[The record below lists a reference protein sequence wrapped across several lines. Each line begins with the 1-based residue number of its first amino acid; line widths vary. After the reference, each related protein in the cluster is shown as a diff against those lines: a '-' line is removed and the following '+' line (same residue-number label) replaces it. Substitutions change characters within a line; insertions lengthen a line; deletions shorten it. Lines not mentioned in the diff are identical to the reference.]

1 MHGAWLNYRSMTA
14 DPSLKEQKLKP
25 GTVKRIFSFAKPY
38 QVSIYVYLATVVVD
52 AALIVATPLLLKK
65 LIDDGVMPKDSSVV
79 TQLAFFVALIAV
91 ADAAFNMLG
100 RYFSSRI
107 GEGLIYDLRSLVF
120 AHVQKQSIAFF
131 TRTQTGALISRINS
145 DVIGAQQ
152 AFTSTLSGLVSNV
165 VSLLLVG
172 ITMLILSWQ
181 ITIFSLLMLPLFLIP
196 TKWVGR
202 RLQSLTR
209 ESFTLNSE
217 MSSTMTERFN
227 VSGAMLVS
235 LYGQPLREEAGFRVR
250 ARRVADIGIKTAM
263 LNRLFF
269 IALTSVAAIATA
281 IAYGIGGHLAING
294 GLTVGTL
301 LAITALLA
309 RLYGPLTALSNVR
322 IDVMTS
328 LVSFERVFEVLDLEP
343 MVKDRSGAIALKSSK
358 GKIEFKNVDFSY
370 PNAQEISLASLE
382 SVAKAETVTS
392 GIVLKGLTFT
402 VEPGTTT
409 ALVGPSGAGKT
420 TISALIP
427 RLYDVTGGSIKI
439 DGNDIRDVTLES
451 LRNSI
456 GVVMQDAHLFHETI
470 VENLRYAKQDA
481 TQDQMQ
487 SACEAAQIWDLIK
500 SLPNGFETMVGER
513 GHRLSGGEK
522 QRLAIAR
529 LLLKSPSIVILDE
542 ATAHLDSE
550 NEQLVHAALS
560 HALKGRT
567 SIVIA
572 HRLSTVR
579 EADQILVLDKGVIV
593 EQGKHDELIARGG
606 LYSELKFCHKRSIHQ
621 RIATAARRPYE
632 DHRLTQVIAQGQ
644 QELIAGGIHLLS
656 RCNIF
661 QFLVE
666 IGHLIY

>member
-1 MHGAWLNYRSMTA
+1 MHAAWMTHRSMTA
-14 DPSLKEQKLKP
+14 DPSVKEQKLKP
-25 GTVKRIFSFAKPY
+25 GTVKRIFSFARPY
-38 QVSIYVYLATVVVD
+38 RTNIFIYLATVVVD
-52 AALIVATPLLLKK
+52 AGLIVATPLLLKR
-65 LIDDGVMPKDSSVV
+65 LIDEGVIPKDPSVV
-79 TQLAFFVALIAV
+79 TNLAILVGLLAI
-91 ADAAFNMLG
+91 ADAAINMLG

-152 AFTSTLSGLVSNV
+152 AFTATLSGVVSNV
-165 VSLLLVG
+165 VSLFLVT

-181 ITIFSLLMLPLFLIP
+181 ITIFSLLLLPVFLIP

-209 ESFTLNSE
+209 ESFGVNAE

-227 VSGAMLVS
+227 VSGAMLVA
-235 LYGQPLREEAGFRVR
+235 LYGEPDREREYFRSR
-250 ARRVADIGIKTAM
+250 ARRVADIGIKMAM

-281 IAYGIGGHLAING
+281 FAYGIGGHLAIEG
-294 GLTVGTL
+294 GVTVGTL

-343 MVKDRSGAIALKSSK
+343 MVKNRDNAVVLKTTEPR
-358 GKIEFKNVDFSY
+358 IEFKNVNFSY
-370 PNAQEISLASLE
+370 PRAEEISLASLE
-382 SVAKAETVTS
+382 SAAKAETVQS
-392 GIVLKGLTFT
+392 GQVLRDLSF
-402 VEPGTTT
+402 VAAPGTMT

-420 TISALIP
+420 TISALLP
-427 RLYDVTGGSIKI
+427 RLYDVTDGSISI
-439 DGNDIRDVTLES
+439 DGHDIRNLTLES
-451 LRNSI
+451 LRDSI

-470 VENLRYAKQDA
+470 SENLRYAKQDA
-481 TQDQMQ
+481 TEEEMIQ
-487 SACEAAQIWDLIK
+487 ACESAQIWKLIE
-500 SLPNGFETMVGER
+500 SLPNRFETMVGER

-529 LLLKSPSIVILDE
+529 LLLKSPSVVILDE

-550 NEQLVHAALS
+550 NEQLVHVALQT
-560 HALKGRT
+560 ALKGRT

-579 EADQILVLDKGVIV
+579 DADQILVLEKGSIV
-593 EQGKHDELIARGG
+593 ERGTHDELVAKGG
-606 LYSELKFCHKRSIHQ
+606 LYSELYNRQ
-621 RIATAARRPYE
+621 DLTGAA
-632 DHRLTQVIAQGQ
+632 
-644 QELIAGGIHLLS
+644 
-656 RCNIF
+656 N
-661 QFLVE
+661 
-666 IGHLIY
+666 

>member
-1 MHGAWLNYRSMTA
+1 MHAAWMTHRSMTA
-14 DPSLKEQKLKP
+14 DPSVKEQKLKP
-25 GTVKRIFSFAKPY
+25 GTVKRIFSFARPY
-38 QVSIYVYLATVVVD
+38 RTNIIVYLATVVVD
-52 AALIVATPLLLKK
+52 AGLVVATPLLLKR
-65 LIDDGVMPKDSSVV
+65 LIDDGVIPKDASVV
-79 TQLAFFVALIAV
+79 TNLAILVGLIAI
-91 ADAAFNMLG
+91 ADAGFNMLG

-120 AHVQKQSIAFF
+120 SHVQKQSIAFF

-152 AFTSTLSGLVSNV
+152 AFTATLSGVVSNV
-165 VSLLLVG
+165 VSLFLVT

-181 ITIFSLLMLPLFLIP
+181 ITIFSLLLLPVFLIP

-209 ESFTLNSE
+209 ESFGVNAE

-227 VSGAMLVS
+227 VSGAMLVA
-235 LYGQPLREEAGFRVR
+235 LYGEPAREREYFRSR
-250 ARRVADIGIKTAM
+250 ARRVADIGIKMAM

-281 IAYGIGGHLAING
+281 FAYGIGGHLAIQG
-294 GLTVGTL
+294 GVTVGTL

-343 MVKDRSGAIALKSSK
+343 MVKNRENAKVLQTTQPR
-358 GKIEFKNVDFSY
+358 IEFKNVNFSY
-370 PNAQEISLASLE
+370 PRAEEISLASLE
-382 SVAKAETVTS
+382 SAAKAETVQS
-392 GIVLKGLTFT
+392 GQVLNNLSF
-402 VEPGTTT
+402 VAAPGTMT

-420 TISALIP
+420 TISALLP
-427 RLYDVTGGSIKI
+427 RLYDVTDGAISI
-439 DGNDIRDVTLES
+439 DGHDIRDLTLES
-451 LRNSI
+451 LRDSI

-470 VENLRYAKQDA
+470 AENLRYAKQEA
-481 TQDQMQ
+481 TEEEMIQ
-487 SACEAAQIWDLIK
+487 ACKSAQIWTLID
-500 SLPNGFETMVGER
+500 SLPNRFETMVGER

-529 LLLKSPSIVILDE
+529 LLLKSPSVVILDE

-550 NEQLVHAALS
+550 NEQLVHAALQT
-560 HALKGRT
+560 ALKGRT

-579 EADQILVLDKGVIV
+579 DADQILVLEKGSIV
-593 EQGKHDELIARGG
+593 ERGTHDELVAKGG
-606 LYSELKFCHKRSIHQ
+606 LYSDLYNRQ
-621 RIATAARRPYE
+621 DLTGAA
-632 DHRLTQVIAQGQ
+632 
-644 QELIAGGIHLLS
+644 
-656 RCNIF
+656 N
-661 QFLVE
+661 
-666 IGHLIY
+666 

>member
-1 MHGAWLNYRSMTA
+1 MTA
-14 DPSLKEQKLKP
+14 DPSVKEQKLKP
-25 GTVKRIFSFAKPY
+25 GTVKRIFSFARPY
-38 QVSIYVYLATVVVD
+38 RTNIIIYLATVVVD
-52 AALIVATPLLLKK
+52 AGLVVATPLLLKR
-65 LIDDGVMPKDSSVV
+65 LIDDGVIPKDASVV
-79 TQLAFFVALIAV
+79 TNLAILVGLIAI
-91 ADAAFNMLG
+91 ADAGFNMLG

-120 AHVQKQSIAFF
+120 SHVQKQSIAFF

-152 AFTSTLSGLVSNV
+152 AFTATLSGVVSNV
-165 VSLLLVG
+165 VSLFLVT

-181 ITIFSLLMLPLFLIP
+181 ITIFSLLLLPVFLIP

-209 ESFTLNSE
+209 ESFGVNAE

-227 VSGAMLVS
+227 VSGAMLVA
-235 LYGQPLREEAGFRVR
+235 LYGEPAREREYFRSR
-250 ARRVADIGIKTAM
+250 ARRVADIGIKMAM

-281 IAYGIGGHLAING
+281 FAYGIGGHLAIQG
-294 GLTVGTL
+294 GVTVGTL

-343 MVKDRSGAIALKSSK
+343 MVKNRENAKVLQTTQPR
-358 GKIEFKNVDFSY
+358 IEFKNVNFSY
-370 PNAQEISLASLE
+370 PRAEEISLASLE
-382 SVAKAETVTS
+382 SAAKAETVQS
-392 GIVLKGLTFT
+392 GQVLNNLSF
-402 VEPGTTT
+402 VAAPGTMT

-420 TISALIP
+420 TISALLP
-427 RLYDVTGGSIKI
+427 RLYDVTDGAISI
-439 DGNDIRDVTLES
+439 DGHDIRDLTLES
-451 LRNSI
+451 LRDSI

-470 VENLRYAKQDA
+470 AENLRYAKQDA
-481 TQDQMQ
+481 TEEEMIQ
-487 SACEAAQIWDLIK
+487 ACKSAQIWNLID
-500 SLPNGFETMVGER
+500 SLPNRFETMVGER

-529 LLLKSPSIVILDE
+529 LLLKSPAVVILDE

-550 NEQLVHAALS
+550 NEQLVHAALQT
-560 HALKGRT
+560 ALKGRT

-579 EADQILVLDKGVIV
+579 DADQILVLEKGSIV
-593 EQGKHDELIARGG
+593 ERGTHDELVAKGG
-606 LYSELKFCHKRSIHQ
+606 LYSDLYNRQ
-621 RIATAARRPYE
+621 DLTGAA
-632 DHRLTQVIAQGQ
+632 
-644 QELIAGGIHLLS
+644 
-656 RCNIF
+656 N
-661 QFLVE
+661 
-666 IGHLIY
+666 

>member
-1 MHGAWLNYRSMTA
+1 MTA
-14 DPSLKEQKLKP
+14 DPSVKEQKLKP
-25 GTVKRIFSFAKPY
+25 GTVKRIFSFARPY
-38 QVSIYVYLATVVVD
+38 RTNIIIYLATVVVD
-52 AALIVATPLLLKK
+52 AGLIVATPLLLKR
-65 LIDDGVMPKDSSVV
+65 LIDEGVIPKDPSVV
-79 TQLAFFVALIAV
+79 TNLAILVGLIAI

-152 AFTSTLSGLVSNV
+152 AFTATLSGVVSNV
-165 VSLLLVG
+165 VSLVLVT

-181 ITIFSLLMLPLFLIP
+181 ITIFSLLLLPVFLIP

-209 ESFTLNSE
+209 ESFGVNAE

-227 VSGAMLVS
+227 VSGAMLVA
-235 LYGQPLREEAGFRVR
+235 LYGEPDREREYFRSR
-250 ARRVADIGIKTAM
+250 ARRVADIGIKMAM

-281 IAYGIGGHLAING
+281 FAYGIGGHLAIQG
-294 GLTVGTL
+294 GVTVGTL

-343 MVKDRSGAIALKSSK
+343 MVKNRDNAVVLKTTEP
-358 GKIEFKNVDFSY
+358 KIEFKNVNFSY
-370 PNAQEISLASLE
+370 PRAEEISLASLE
-382 SVAKAETVTS
+382 SAAKAETVQS
-392 GIVLKGLTFT
+392 GQVLRDLSF
-402 VEPGTTT
+402 VAAPGTMT

-420 TISALIP
+420 TISALLP
-427 RLYDVTGGSIKI
+427 RLYDVTEGSISI
-439 DGNDIRDVTLES
+439 DGHDIRDLTLES
-451 LRNSI
+451 LRDSI

-470 VENLRYAKQDA
+470 AENLRYAKQDA
-481 TQDQMQ
+481 TEEEMIQ
-487 SACEAAQIWDLIK
+487 ACKSAQIWKLID
-500 SLPNGFETMVGER
+500 SLPNRFETMVGER

-529 LLLKSPSIVILDE
+529 LLLKSPSVVILDE

-550 NEQLVHAALS
+550 NEQLVHAALQT
-560 HALKGRT
+560 ALKGRT

-579 EADQILVLDKGVIV
+579 DADQILVLEKGSIV
-593 EQGKHDELIARGG
+593 ERGTHDELVAQGG
-606 LYSELKFCHKRSIHQ
+606 LYSELYDRQ
-621 RIATAARRPYE
+621 DLTGAA
-632 DHRLTQVIAQGQ
+632 
-644 QELIAGGIHLLS
+644 
-656 RCNIF
+656 N
-661 QFLVE
+661 
-666 IGHLIY
+666 

>member
-1 MHGAWLNYRSMTA
+1 MHAAWMTHRSMTA
-14 DPSLKEQKLKP
+14 DPSVKEQKLKP
-25 GTVKRIFSFAKPY
+25 GTVKRIFSFARPY
-38 QVSIYVYLATVVVD
+38 RTNIIVYLATVVVD
-52 AALIVATPLLLKK
+52 AGLIVATPLLLKR
-65 LIDDGVMPKDSSVV
+65 LIDEGVIPKDPSVV
-79 TQLAFFVALIAV
+79 TNLAILVGLIAI
-91 ADAAFNMLG
+91 ADAGFNMLG

-120 AHVQKQSIAFF
+120 SHVQKQSIAFF

-152 AFTSTLSGLVSNV
+152 AFTATLSGVVSNV
-165 VSLLLVG
+165 VSLILVT

-181 ITIFSLLMLPLFLIP
+181 ITIFSLLLLPVFLIP

-209 ESFTLNSE
+209 ESFGVNAE

-227 VSGAMLVS
+227 VSGAMLVA
-235 LYGQPLREEAGFRVR
+235 LYGEPAREREYFRSR
-250 ARRVADIGIKTAM
+250 ARRVADIGIKMAM

-281 IAYGIGGHLAING
+281 FAYGIGGHLAIQG
-294 GLTVGTL
+294 GVTVGTL

-343 MVKDRSGAIALKSSK
+343 MVKNRENAKNLQTTQPR
-358 GKIEFKNVDFSY
+358 IEFKNVNFSY
-370 PNAQEISLASLE
+370 PRAEEISLASLE
-382 SVAKAETVTS
+382 SAAKAETVQS
-392 GIVLKGLTFT
+392 GQVLRDLSF
-402 VEPGTTT
+402 VAAPGTMT

-420 TISALIP
+420 TISALLP
-427 RLYDVTGGSIKI
+427 RLYDVTDGSISI
-439 DGNDIRDVTLES
+439 DGHDIRDLTLES
-451 LRNSI
+451 LRDSI

-470 VENLRYAKQDA
+470 AENLRYAKQDA
-481 TQDQMQ
+481 TEEEMIQ
-487 SACEAAQIWDLIK
+487 ACKSAQIWNLID
-500 SLPNGFETMVGER
+500 SLPNRFETMVGER

-529 LLLKSPSIVILDE
+529 LLLKSPSVVILDE

-550 NEQLVHAALS
+550 NEQLVHAALQT
-560 HALKGRT
+560 ALKGRT

-579 EADQILVLDKGVIV
+579 DADQILVLDRGTIA
-593 EQGKHDELIARGG
+593 ERGTHDELVAQGG
-606 LYSELKFCHKRSIHQ
+606 LYSELYNRQ
-621 RIATAARRPYE
+621 DLTGAA
-632 DHRLTQVIAQGQ
+632 
-644 QELIAGGIHLLS
+644 
-656 RCNIF
+656 N
-661 QFLVE
+661 
-666 IGHLIY
+666 

>member
-1 MHGAWLNYRSMTA
+1 MSMHAAWMTHRSMTA
-14 DPSLKEQKLKP
+14 DPSVKEQKLKP
-25 GTVKRIFSFAKPY
+25 GTVKRIFSFARPY
-38 QVSIYVYLATVVVD
+38 RTNIIIYLATVVVD
-52 AALIVATPLLLKK
+52 AGLIVATPLLLKR
-65 LIDDGVMPKDSSVV
+65 LIDEGVIPKDPSVV
-79 TQLAFFVALIAV
+79 TNLAILVGLLAI
-91 ADAAFNMLG
+91 ADAAINMLG

-152 AFTSTLSGLVSNV
+152 AFTATLSGVVSNV
-165 VSLLLVG
+165 VSLFLVT

-181 ITIFSLLMLPLFLIP
+181 ITIFSLLLLPVFLIP

-209 ESFTLNSE
+209 ESFGVNAE

-227 VSGAMLVS
+227 VSGAMLVA
-235 LYGQPLREEAGFRVR
+235 LYGEPAREREYFRSR
-250 ARRVADIGIKTAM
+250 ARRVADIGIKMAM

-281 IAYGIGGHLAING
+281 FAYGIGGHLAIQG
-294 GLTVGTL
+294 GVTVGTL

-343 MVKDRSGAIALKSSK
+343 MVKNRENAKVLQTTQPR
-358 GKIEFKNVDFSY
+358 IEFKNVNFSY
-370 PNAQEISLASLE
+370 PRAEEISLASLE
-382 SVAKAETVTS
+382 SAAKAETVQS
-392 GIVLKGLTFT
+392 GQVLNNLSF
-402 VEPGTTT
+402 VAAPGTMT

-420 TISALIP
+420 TISALLP
-427 RLYDVTGGSIKI
+427 RLYDVTDGAISI
-439 DGNDIRDVTLES
+439 DGYDIRDLTLES
-451 LRNSI
+451 LRDSI

-470 VENLRYAKQDA
+470 AENLRYAKQDA
-481 TQDQMQ
+481 TEEEMIQ
-487 SACEAAQIWDLIK
+487 ACKSAQIWKLID
-500 SLPNGFETMVGER
+500 SLPNRFETMVGER

-529 LLLKSPSIVILDE
+529 LLLKSPSVVILDE

-550 NEQLVHAALS
+550 NEQLVHAALQT
-560 HALKGRT
+560 ALKGRT

-579 EADQILVLDKGVIV
+579 DADQILVLEKGSIV
-593 EQGKHDELIARGG
+593 ERGTHDELVAKGG
-606 LYSELKFCHKRSIHQ
+606 LYSDLYNRQ
-621 RIATAARRPYE
+621 DLTGAA
-632 DHRLTQVIAQGQ
+632 
-644 QELIAGGIHLLS
+644 
-656 RCNIF
+656 N
-661 QFLVE
+661 
-666 IGHLIY
+666 

>member
-1 MHGAWLNYRSMTA
+1 MSMHAAWMTHRSMTA
-14 DPSLKEQKLKP
+14 DPSVKEQKLKP
-25 GTVKRIFSFAKPY
+25 GTVKRIFSFARPY
-38 QVSIYVYLATVVVD
+38 RTSIIIYLATVVVD
-52 AALIVATPLLLKK
+52 AGLIVATPLLLKR
-65 LIDDGVMPKDSSVV
+65 LIDEGVIPKDSSVV
-79 TQLAFFVALIAV
+79 TNLAILVGLIAI

-152 AFTSTLSGLVSNV
+152 AFTATLSGVVSNV
-165 VSLLLVG
+165 VSLVLVT

-181 ITIFSLLMLPLFLIP
+181 ITIFSLLLLPVFLIP

-209 ESFTLNSE
+209 ESFGVNAE

-227 VSGAMLVS
+227 VSGAMLVA
-235 LYGQPLREEAGFRVR
+235 LYGEPDREREYFRSR
-250 ARRVADIGIKTAM
+250 ARRVADIGIKMAM

-281 IAYGIGGHLAING
+281 FAYGIGGHLAIQG
-294 GLTVGTL
+294 GVTVGTL

-343 MVKDRSGAIALKSSK
+343 MVKNRDNAVVLKTTEP
-358 GKIEFKNVDFSY
+358 KIEFKNVNFSY
-370 PNAQEISLASLE
+370 PRAEEISLASLE
-382 SVAKAETVTS
+382 SAAKAETVQS
-392 GIVLKGLTFT
+392 GQVLRDLSF
-402 VEPGTTT
+402 VAAPGTMT

-420 TISALIP
+420 TISALLP
-427 RLYDVTGGSIKI
+427 RLYDVTDGSISI
-439 DGNDIRDVTLES
+439 DGHDIRDLTLES
-451 LRNSI
+451 LRDSI

-470 VENLRYAKQDA
+470 AENLRYAKQDA
-481 TQDQMQ
+481 TEEEMIQ
-487 SACEAAQIWDLIK
+487 ACKSAQIWKLID
-500 SLPNGFETMVGER
+500 SLPNRFETMVGER

-529 LLLKSPSIVILDE
+529 LLLKSPSVVILDE

-550 NEQLVHAALS
+550 NEQLVHAALQT
-560 HALKGRT
+560 ALKGRT

-579 EADQILVLDKGVIV
+579 DADQILVLEKGSIV
-593 EQGKHDELIARGG
+593 ERGTHDELVAQGS
-606 LYSELKFCHKRSIHQ
+606 LYSELYNRQ
-621 RIATAARRPYE
+621 DLTGAA
-632 DHRLTQVIAQGQ
+632 
-644 QELIAGGIHLLS
+644 
-656 RCNIF
+656 N
-661 QFLVE
+661 
-666 IGHLIY
+666 

>member
-14 DPSLKEQKLKP
+14 DPSLKQQKLKP
-25 GTVKRIFSFAKPY
+25 GTIGRIFSFAKPY
-38 QVSIYVYLATVVVD
+38 QVSIYIYLATVVVD
-52 AALIVATPLLLKK
+52 AALIVATPLLLKR
-65 LIDDGVMPKDSSVV
+65 LIDDGVIPQNGAIV
-79 TQLAFFVALIAV
+79 TQLAIWVGLIAI

-172 ITMLILSWQ
+172 ITMFFLSWQ
-181 ITIFSLLMLPLFLIP
+181 ITVFSLLMLPLFLYP

-202 RLQSLTR
+202 RLQALTR
-209 ESFTLNSE
+209 ESFTLNSQ

-227 VSGAMLVS
+227 VSGAMLVA
-235 LYGQPLREEAGFRVR
+235 LYGQQERERDGFGVR
-250 ARRVADIGIKTAM
+250 ARRVADIGIRMAM

-281 IAYGIGGHLAING
+281 FAYGIGGHLAISG
-294 GLTVGTL
+294 ELTVGTL

-309 RLYGPLTALSNVR
+309 RLYGPLTAISNVR

-343 MVKDRSGAIALKSSK
+343 MVKNKAGARALTSTK
-358 GKIEFKNVDFSY
+358 GKVEFKDVDFSY
-370 PNAQEISLASLE
+370 PNADEISLASLE
-382 SVAKAETVTS
+382 SVAKVETIAS
-392 GIVLKGLTFT
+392 GQVLHNLSFV

-427 RLYDVTGGSIKI
+427 RLYDVTGGSISV
-439 DGNDIRDVTLES
+439 DGTDIREITLDS
-451 LRNSI
+451 LRQSI

-470 VENLRYAKQDA
+470 SENLRYAKEDA
-481 TQDQMQ
+481 TQEEME
-487 SACEAAQIWDLIK
+487 SACKAAQIWDLVS
-500 SLPNGFETMVGER
+500 SLPNGLDTMVGER

-550 NEQLVHAALS
+550 NEQLVHEALS
-560 HALKGRT
+560 NALKGRT
-567 SIVIA
+567 NIVIA

-579 EADQILVLDKGVIV
+579 EADQILVLEKGVIV
-593 EQGKHDELIARGG
+593 ERGTHETLIAKGG
-606 LYSELKFCHKRSIHQ
+606 LYSELYNRQ
-621 RIATAARRPYE
+621 DLTGAT
-632 DHRLTQVIAQGQ
+632 
-644 QELIAGGIHLLS
+644 
-656 RCNIF
+656 N
-661 QFLVE
+661 
-666 IGHLIY
+666 

>member
-1 MHGAWLNYRSMTA
+1 MSNHAAWMTHRSMTA
-14 DPSLKEQKLKP
+14 DPSVKAQKLKP
-25 GTVKRIFSFAKPY
+25 GTVKRIFEFARPY
-38 QVSIYVYLATVVVD
+38 RTIILIFLGTVVVD
-52 AALIVATPLLLKK
+52 AALVVTTPLLLLR
-65 LIDDGVMPKDSSVV
+65 LIDDGVIPKNG
-79 TQLAFFVALIAV
+79 TLITKLAILVGLLAI
-91 ADAAFNMLG
+91 ADAAMSMLG

-107 GEGLIYDLRSLVF
+107 GEGLIYDLRALVF
-120 AHVQKQSIAFF
+120 AHIQRQSIAFF

-145 DVIGAQQ
+145 DVMGAQQ
-152 AFTSTLSGLVSNV
+152 AFTATLSGVVSNV

-172 ITMLILSWQ
+172 ITMMVLSWQ
-181 ITIFSLLMLPLFLIP
+181 ITIFSLFLLPLFLIP

-209 ESFTLNSE
+209 ESFNVNAE

-227 VSGAMLVS
+227 VSGAMLVA
-235 LYGQPLREEAGFRVR
+235 LYGQPAREQEYFRSR
-250 ARRVADIGIKTAM
+250 ARRVADIGIKMAM

-281 IAYGIGGHLAING
+281 FAYGIGGHLAING
-294 GLTVGTL
+294 GVTVGTL

-343 MVKDRSGAIALKSSK
+343 MVKNRKDAIAYS
-358 GKIEFKNVDFSY
+358 GKNPRIEFKDVSFSY
-370 PNAQEISLASLE
+370 PRANEISLASLE
-382 SVAKAETVTS
+382 STARPETIES
-392 GIVLKGLTFT
+392 GEVLKNLSFIAQ
-402 VEPGTTT
+402 PGTLT

-420 TISALIP
+420 TISAMIP
-427 RLYDVTGGSIKI
+427 RLYDVTNGAILI
-439 DGNDIRDVTLES
+439 DGHDIRDLTLES

-470 VENLRYAKQDA
+470 AQNLRYAKEDA
-481 TQDQMQ
+481 TLEEMKA
-487 SACEAAQIWDLIK
+487 ACEAAQIWKLID
-500 SLPNGFETMVGER
+500 SLPNGVDTMVGER

-529 LLLKSPSIVILDE
+529 LLLKSPAVVILDE

-550 NEQLVHAALS
+550 NESLVHAALEN
-560 HALKGRT
+560 ALKGRT

-579 EADQILVLDKGVIV
+579 DADQILVLSNGTIV
-593 EQGKHDELIARGG
+593 EQGKHDELVALGG
-606 LYSELKFCHKRSIHQ
+606 LYADLYNRQ
-621 RIATAARRPYE
+621 
-632 DHRLTQVIAQGQ
+632 DLTG
-644 QELIAGGIHLLS
+644 S
-656 RCNIF
+656 SN
-661 QFLVE
+661 
-666 IGHLIY
+666 

>member
-1 MHGAWLNYRSMTA
+1 MSMHAAWMTHRSMTA
-14 DPSLKEQKLKP
+14 DPSVKEQKLKP
-25 GTVKRIFSFAKPY
+25 GTVKRIFSFARPY
-38 QVSIYVYLATVVVD
+38 RTNIIVYLATVVVD
-52 AALIVATPLLLKK
+52 AGLVVATPLLLKR
-65 LIDDGVMPKDSSVV
+65 LIDDGVIPKDASVV
-79 TQLAFFVALIAV
+79 TNLAILVGLIAI
-91 ADAAFNMLG
+91 ADAGFNMLG

-120 AHVQKQSIAFF
+120 SHVQKQSIAFF

-152 AFTSTLSGLVSNV
+152 AFTATLSGVVSNV
-165 VSLLLVG
+165 VSLFLVT

-181 ITIFSLLMLPLFLIP
+181 ITIFSLLLLPVFLIP

-209 ESFTLNSE
+209 ESFGVNAE

-227 VSGAMLVS
+227 VSGAMLVA
-235 LYGQPLREEAGFRVR
+235 LYGEPAREREYFRSR
-250 ARRVADIGIKTAM
+250 ARRVADIGIKMAM

-281 IAYGIGGHLAING
+281 FAYGIGGHLAIQG
-294 GLTVGTL
+294 GVTVGTL

-343 MVKDRSGAIALKSSK
+343 MVKNRENAKVLQTTQPR
-358 GKIEFKNVDFSY
+358 IEFKNVNFSY
-370 PNAQEISLASLE
+370 PRAEEISLASLE
-382 SVAKAETVTS
+382 SAAKAETVQS
-392 GIVLKGLTFT
+392 GQVLNNLSF
-402 VEPGTTT
+402 VAAPGTMT

-420 TISALIP
+420 TISALLP
-427 RLYDVTGGSIKI
+427 RLYDVTDGAISI
-439 DGNDIRDVTLES
+439 DGHDIRDLTLES
-451 LRNSI
+451 LRDSI

-470 VENLRYAKQDA
+470 AENLRYAKQDA
-481 TQDQMQ
+481 TEEELIQ
-487 SACEAAQIWDLIK
+487 ACKSAQIWTLID
-500 SLPNGFETMVGER
+500 SLPNRFETMVGER

-529 LLLKSPSIVILDE
+529 LLLKSPSVVILDE

-550 NEQLVHAALS
+550 NEQLVHAALQT
-560 HALKGRT
+560 ALKGRT

-579 EADQILVLDKGVIV
+579 DADQILVLEKGSIV
-593 EQGKHDELIARGG
+593 ERGTHDELVAKGG
-606 LYSELKFCHKRSIHQ
+606 LYSDLYTRQ
-621 RIATAARRPYE
+621 DLTGAA
-632 DHRLTQVIAQGQ
+632 
-644 QELIAGGIHLLS
+644 
-656 RCNIF
+656 N
-661 QFLVE
+661 
-666 IGHLIY
+666 